1 MPDGRVQIVSYIA
14 DKNGY
19 KADVKYTE
27 NDPPSR
33 NLQIQ
38 SIPDSTGNQIRIPT
52 LKQHTYDYQYDLPT
66 EYDGK
71 STASLIYSPIG
82 IQANKAYDDYNIII
96 TPTAQPAKNPT
107 FYRVENSQQ
116 PNVEIYSNNGI
127 NGIAGLG
134 TFILSTAAPILSDNR
149 GKEYRNA
156 VLSTQAPDLEN
167 FSPVY
172 INTPKFKVVQNQQ
185 DSGLVYGK

>member
-1 MPDGRVQIVSYIA
+1 MQIVSYIA

-27 NDPPSR
+27 NDPPSQ
-33 NLQIQ
+33 NIQIQ
-38 SIPDSTGNQIRIPT
+38 GISDSAKNQIRPIPI
-52 LKQHTYDYQYDLPT
+52 LKENSYDYQYDLPT

-71 STASLIYSPIG
+71 SLLYSLQPT
-82 IQANKAYDDYNIII
+82 QRNKVYEDYNIFI
-96 TPTAQPAKNPT
+96 TPTPQPQKEAT
-107 FYRVENSQQ
+107 FYRVENSQ
-116 PNVEIYSNNGI
+116 PNVEIYTNNGI
-127 NGIAGLG
+127 NRIAGLG
-134 TFILSTAAPILSDNR
+134 SFILSTAAPALLDNS
-149 GKEYRNA
+149 KEYRNVA
-156 VLSTQAPDLEN
+156 VSTQAPSLEN

>member
-1 MPDGRVQIVSYIA
+1 MQIVSYIA

-27 NDPPSR
+27 NDPPSQ

-38 SIPDSTGNQIRIPT
+38 SIPGSTGNQIRIPT
-52 LKQHTYDYQYDLPT
+52 LKQNTYDYQYDLPT

-71 STASLIYSPIG
+71 TSFLYSPLR
-82 IQANKAYDDYNIII
+82 IQTDKAYDDYNIII
-96 TPTAQPAKNPT
+96 TPTAQPQKDPS

-116 PNVEIYSNNGI
+116 PNVEIYTNNGI
-127 NGIAGLG
+127 NRIAGLG
-134 TFILSTAAPILSDNR
+134 TFILSTAAPVTT
-149 GKEYRNA
+149 EYKN
-156 VLSTQAPDLEN
+156 VGLSTQTPDLEN
-167 FSPVY
+167 FSPVF